1 MSESDRDIQT
11 AGDTATRGSEEEPA
25 RPPQDRDAA
34 APSENGTNRAP
45 RRDEAPALDDGARR
59 RAEQPAAGNGGDP
72 YAHHALG
79 AEPTAAERAR
89 ARRARR
95 AKPAPKPP
103 EPASTDGV
111 GRGDAAAGR
120 GGAPVIPLERP
131 SMLHEEPSAPKNVRI
146 RKLRVFGV
154 LLGLGVLA
162 VISTIFGMLM
172 AVTSDLPA
180 LEERAGRNSVLI
192 DRNGEPLGL
201 LTGNQKRIFLKSE
214 EIAPIMKQAI
224 ISVEDRRFYT
234 NEGIDLRGIAR
245 ALYQDIRAQEAV
257 QGGSTI
263 TMQFVKNALAAQDE
277 RTLFQKMRE
286 AAIAYQITRKWSKE
300 RILRNYLNTIY
311 FGNGAYGIEA
321 AARTYFGTAHPGC
334 GEPGRR
340 CAQVLAPAEAALL
353 AGMVASPNGY
363 DPLANREAAG
373 QRRALVLQRMVEQR
387 YITPAQREEALA
399 TSLPTSKDIRPPV
412 EDTAHPYFTSW
423 VKQQV
428 VDKLGGG
435 QAGARKA
442 FEGGLTVQTT
452 LDARLQ
458 EAAQNA
464 VDAWLPWQEGPRA
477 SLVALENDTGEVLAM
492 IGGDDYSTAP
502 FNLATQGQRQPGSAF
517 KPFILAQA
525 LGSGISPDSTWT
537 SAKMAH
543 CVTRKKGRCIEEFEV
558 NNYEDAYAGISTLRT
573 ATTFSDNAVYAQV
586 GIKVGT
592 GKVADLARRMGIRTP
607 VSKNLAMTLGGLKEG
622 VTPLDMAHAYQTLAQ
637 RGRFTYGTM
646 SPGATER
653 SELKIPRPGPVG
665 IRKIG
670 RPEDGKIAPI
680 TLPNGEKAENE
691 PLDWPVMKSSVADQV
706 ASILSTV
713 VTSGTATR
721 AQIEDTFI
729 AGKTGTTE
737 NYGDAWFVGWTEKIT
752 VAVWVGYPDE
762 LRPMETEF
770 NGEPVA
776 GGTYPAG
783 IWKTFVES
791 ALAFK
796 EYAPKEE
803 EEPDVPVAP
812 APVAPET
819 PGVPAPET
827 PAPAPEDSPPTGEGG
842 TEPAPEAPAPEA
854 PAPAEPAPEAPPAEQ
869 PPATGGELAPE

>member
-1 MSESDRDIQT
+1 MSESDRDIKT
-11 AGDTATRGSEEEPA
+11 EGDTATRA
-25 RPPQDRDAA
+25 PQDA
-34 APSENGTNRAP
+34 APSANG
-45 RRDEAPALDDGARR
+45 D
-59 RAEQPAAGNGGDP
+59 DP
-72 YAHHALG
+72 YAHHAFESAAARS
-79 AEPTAAERAR
+79 AE
-89 ARRARR
+89 RRARR
-95 AKPAPKPP
+95 ADEPEPEPEPQAPP
-103 EPASTDGV
+103 EPEY
-111 GRGDAAAGR
+111 
-120 GGAPVIPLERP
+120 APVIPLDRP
-131 SMLHEEPSAPKNVRI
+131 SMLHEEPSAPKRVKI

-172 AVTSDLPA
+172 AVTSDLPS
-180 LEERAGRNSVLI
+180 LEEPAGRNSVLQ

-214 EIAPIMKQAI
+214 EISPMMKQAI
-224 ISVEDRRFYT
+224 ISIEDRRFYT
-234 NEGIDLRGIAR
+234 NEGVDLRGIGR
-245 ALYQDIRAQEAV
+245 ALYQDIRAQKAV

-263 TMQFVKNALAAQDE
+263 TMQFVKNALAAEDD

-286 AAIAYQITRKWSKE
+286 AALAYQITRKWSKE

-340 CAQVLAPAEAALL
+340 CAQALAPGEAALL
-353 AGMVASPNGY
+353 AGMVASPSGY

-373 QRRALVLQRMVEQR
+373 ERRALVLQRMVEQG
-387 YITPAQREEALA
+387 YITPQQQQEGLA
-399 TSLPTSKDIRPPV
+399 TSLPTSKDIRPPA
-412 EDTAHPYFTSW
+412 EDTAYPYFTSW

-452 LDARLQ
+452 LDSRLQ
-458 EAAQNA
+458 DAAQDA
-464 VDAWLPWQEGPRA
+464 VDAWLPWREGPRA
-477 SLVALENDTGEVLAM
+477 ALVAIENDTGEVLAM
-492 IGGDDYSTAP
+492 VGGDDYSTAP

-537 SAKMAH
+537 SAKMSH
-543 CVTRKKGRCIEEFEV
+543 CVTRKKGKCIEAFEV
-558 NNYEDAYAGISTLRT
+558 NNYEDAYAGVQSLRS

-592 GKVADLARRMGIRTP
+592 RKVADLARRMGIRTP
-607 VSKNLAMTLGGLKEG
+607 VSHNLAMTLGGLKQG

-637 RGRFTYGTM
+637 RGRFTYGSL

-653 SELKIPRPGPVG
+653 SKLELPRPGPVG
-665 IRKIG
+665 IKAIG
-670 RPEDGKIAPI
+670 RPEDGKLKPV
-680 TLPNGEKAENE
+680 TLPSGEKAENKT
-691 PLDWPVMKSSVADQV
+691 LDWPVMKSAVADQV
-706 ASILSTV
+706 TSILSTV

-721 AQIEDTFI
+721 AEIPGTFA

-737 NYGDAWFVGWTEKIT
+737 NYGDAWFVGWTEKVT

-762 LRPMETEF
+762 LRAMQTEF

-783 IWKTFVES
+783 IWKTFMER
-791 ALAFK
+791 ALQYK
-796 EYAPKEE
+796 DYAPKEE

-812 APVAPET
+812 APTAPET
-819 PGVPAPET
+819 PGVTEPEA
-827 PAPAPEDSPPTGEGG
+827 PAPAPEDAAPTGEGGG
-842 TEPAPEAPAPEA
+842 TEPAPAEPAPAE
-854 PAPAEPAPEAPPAEQ
+854 PAPAEPAPEAPAPAEQ
-869 PPATGGELAPE
+869 PPSDSGGVAPE